1 VTGQDWAL
9 GPAGGLGWWDAVLR
23 REWLANL
30 KLEVA
35 WQAWT
40 MAFAVVGTG
49 CACAVVYAR
58 SLYKK

>member
-1 VTGQDWAL
+1 L

-58 SLYKK
+58 SLFKK